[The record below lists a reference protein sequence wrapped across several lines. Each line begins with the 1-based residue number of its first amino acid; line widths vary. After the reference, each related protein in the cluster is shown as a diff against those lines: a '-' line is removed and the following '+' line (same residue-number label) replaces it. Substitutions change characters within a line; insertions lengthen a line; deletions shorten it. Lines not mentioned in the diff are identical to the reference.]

1 MEFSVVVNVV
11 ILDINDNL
19 LYFLSVSYKIDVI
32 DKMLVGMIVLIIV
45 VEDKDIYNNGCI
57 MYFIVDVKEDLF
69 SIDVEDGFIK

>member
-45 VEDKDIYNNGCI
+45 VEDKDIYDNGCI
-57 MYFIVDVKEDLF
+57 MYFIVGVKEDLF
-69 SIDVEDGFIK
+69 SIDLDDGFIK

>member
-45 VEDKDIYNNGCI
+45 VEDKDIYDNGCI

-69 SIDVEDGFIK
+69 SIGLEDGFIK

>member
-1 MEFSVVVNVV
+1 MVNVV

-45 VEDKDIYNNGCI
+45 VEDKDIYDNGCI

-69 SIDVEDGFIK
+69 SIGLEDGFIK